1 MYKFLCSLFPPPVAP
16 WRIQCLDE
24 AMKNLTDLFS
34 GGSFIAPVALN
45 APIHTEPGKNEE
57 IIYFAAGCFW
67 GVDKAF
73 WNTPGVVATATGYM
87 GGTLE
92 NPSYDDVCSGLTG
105 HAETVRVVYSTE
117 KTSVAQLISLFF
129 EIHDPTQVNRQG
141 NDRGPQYRGAIWTS
155 TDEQLAVAL
164 AARDAYQEKISEAGF
179 GQIATEIAPASK
191 AGQFWYAEDY
201 HQKYLF
207 KNPNGYECHART
219 GIPCPIV

>member
-1 MYKFLCSLFPPPVAP
+1 MT
-16 WRIQCLDE
+16 
-24 AMKNLTDLFS
+24 NLTDLFS
-34 GGSFIAPVALN
+34 GGSFIAPAALN

-67 GVDKAF
+67 GVDKVF

-92 NPSYDDVCSGLTG
+92 NPSYEDVCSGLTG

-141 NDRGPQYRGAIWTS
+141 NDRGTQYRSAIWTS
-155 TDEQLAVAL
+155 TDGQLATAL

-191 AGQFWYAEDY
+191 AGQFWYAEGY
-201 HQKYLF
+201 HQTYLF